1 MNDCYRCRYLE
12 PFNKMVPIYH
22 PFERGVAEKVILAF
36 AQDPEAQKA
45 ATEAGASKA
54 SLIFLQFLHPRSFNA
69 DPHPGLCLTHA
80 ERFTLNADPVTGQ

>member
-1 MNDCYRCRYLE
+1 MNDCYLCRYLE

-54 SLIFLQFLHPRSFNA
+54 SLIFFAPAFYYCGLGSLLIFNPCGEVFRFFFL
-69 DPHPGLCLTHA
+69 
-80 ERFTLNADPVTGQ
+80 

>member
-1 MNDCYRCRYLE
+1 
-12 PFNKMVPIYH
+12 MVPIYH

-54 SLIFLQFLHPRSFNA
+54 SLICSQVFGSVA
-69 DPHPGLCLTHA
+69 DPGCLSRNRPLSIPDL
-80 ERFTLNADPVTGQ
+80 EFFIPDPHQRILIILTQKMVSKL

>member
-1 MNDCYRCRYLE
+1 MNDCYLCRYLE

-54 SLIFLQFLHPRSFNA
+54 SLICSQVFGIVA
-69 DPHPGLCLTHA
+69 DPGCLS
-80 ERFTLNADPVTGQ
+80 RNRPLSIPDPNFSSRIRIKEF

>member
-1 MNDCYRCRYLE
+1 
-12 PFNKMVPIYH
+12 MVPIYH

-54 SLIFLQFLHPRSFNA
+54 SLIFFAPAFY
-69 DPHPGLCLTHA
+69 
-80 ERFTLNADPVTGQ
+80 